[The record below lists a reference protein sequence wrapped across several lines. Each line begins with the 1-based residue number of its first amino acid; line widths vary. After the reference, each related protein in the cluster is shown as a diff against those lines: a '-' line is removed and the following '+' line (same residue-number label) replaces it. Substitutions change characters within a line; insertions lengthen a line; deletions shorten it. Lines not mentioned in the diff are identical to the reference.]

1 MGHENLKPH
10 QRGKCQELLDIIL
23 DFIEQAMAETK
34 DGSLT
39 WLMGALGIPDYPG
52 DVHSYGSVIGTG
64 NAVVEWNPAWKEG
77 GVDEPSCRFNF
88 TGFAPSTSST

>member
-1 MGHENLKPH
+1 MKHEHVYHNGQYLWDMKILNLIKE
-10 QRGKCQELLDIIL
+10 GKCQELLDIMP

-77 GVDEPSCRFNF
+77 GVQ
-88 TGFAPSTSST
+88 